1 MRFINV
7 GVFKTG
13 LSSFREFFQQCE
25 IQAIDWEAIDK
36 AEHAFET
43 HQDVLETMESF
54 KCLADIPACY
64 ESFHESLV
72 RRFPNAKFFMSVRD
86 PQRWLTSMKKHYFS
100 RLMKGSN
107 NITSQTLAWCG
118 IQVPI
123 DELQYSESDDTFMD
137 AYTSRNARIID
148 NFKKAGIPLLVYDLD
163 DDAKVDLIRK
173 HAGILLPDEFPR
185 SNESGD
191 EHLMNEYLVSQGLGS
206 LEELEEDL
214 NRRRLSSSYVETV

>member
-1 MRFINV
+1 MLDSLRLVEQNPFLDDVTLVLEHRRNAKVVLHFQQDSIYLCLHTAVCDCMRFINV

-86 PQRWLTSMKKHYFS
+86 PQR
-100 RLMKGSN
+100 
-107 NITSQTLAWCG
+107 
-118 IQVPI
+118 
-123 DELQYSESDDTFMD
+123 
-137 AYTSRNARIID
+137 
-148 NFKKAGIPLLVYDLD
+148 
-163 DDAKVDLIRK
+163 
-173 HAGILLPDEFPR
+173 
-185 SNESGD
+185 
-191 EHLMNEYLVSQGLGS
+191 
-206 LEELEEDL
+206 
-214 NRRRLSSSYVETV
+214 